1 MEGKDHIKD
10 LFSEKLGQ
18 LEVPVRPELWSAVSS
33 QIGAAAPVA
42 GLSVISKMIIGVSVA
57 ASVSV
62 GVYLVTREK
71 EPIKEQQEISAQQE
85 SIKDPTTN
93 FNQGI
98 DPSEKAPLFNKIVE
112 FPSDEE
118 FEEKDELVVV
128 EEENLETRVLFDEQ
142 VDVKEQLDNQ
152 TDSQFVP
159 ANDGHKQ
166 EQSTKQEAQNV
177 DTKAEETIEAPQVV
191 ESKHELVLFNTFTP
205 NNDGVNDELKLN
217 TEGLTDFNL
226 VVLDRSNEVVYQ
238 TNDPNFRW
246 NGYGLNNEMVP
257 SGKYV
262 YYVTAKDVNGCV
274 VSKYSPLEI
283 IR

>member
-10 LFSEKLGQ
+10 LFSDKLGQ

-33 QIGAAAPVA
+33 QIGAAAPAA
-42 GLSVISKMIIGVSVA
+42 GLSIISKIIIGVSVA

-62 GVYLVTREK
+62 GVYLVTKEK
-71 EPIKEQQEISAQQE
+71 EPIKEQQERTAQQE
-85 SIKDPTTN
+85 SVEDPTTN
-93 FNQGI
+93 LKQGNE
-98 DPSEKAPLFNKIVE
+98 PSEKAPLFNKIVE

-118 FEEKDELVVV
+118 FQEKDESMI
-128 EEENLETRVLFDEQ
+128 EEENLETRALLEKPSDFNDH
-142 VDVKEQLDNQ
+142 LDNQ
-152 TDSQFVP
+152 ADLQFVP
-159 ANDGHKQ
+159 ANKSHKQ
-166 EQSTKQEAQNV
+166 EQSTKQEAQNEDV
-177 DTKAEETIEAPQVV
+177 KAEETIEEPQVV

-217 TEGLTDFNL
+217 AEGLTDFNL
-226 VVLDRSNEVVYQ
+226 VVLDRSNKVVYQ

-246 NGYGLNNEMVP
+246 NGFGLNNEMVP

-262 YYVTAKDVNGCV
+262 YYVTAKDVNGKV